1 MVAFIYHN
9 LPRRRYFEFGSL
21 VGHKELHLEFDYIS
35 RAAALRPTISPTG
48 RIFFWGGGFLLLIP
62 LELKERL
69 PQRE

>member
-21 VGHKELHLEFDYIS
+21 VGHKEFHLEFDYIS
-35 RAAALRPTISPTG
+35 HAAALRPTISPTR
-48 RIFFWGGGFLLLIP
+48 RIFLGGVFLLLVP

>member
-9 LPRRRYFEFGSL
+9 LPCRRYFEFGSL
-21 VGHKELHLEFDYIS
+21 VGHEELHLEFDYIS
-35 RAAALRPTISPTG
+35 RAAALRPTISPIG
-48 RIFFWGGGFLLLIP
+48 RIFLGGGFLLLIP

>member
-48 RIFFWGGGFLLLIP
+48 RIFLGGGFFCC
-62 LELKERL
+62 
-69 PQRE
+69 

>member
-21 VGHKELHLEFDYIS
+21 LGHKELHLEFDYIS

-48 RIFFWGGGFLLLIP
+48 RIFLGAVFFVIDTT
-62 LELKERL
+62 
-69 PQRE
+69 